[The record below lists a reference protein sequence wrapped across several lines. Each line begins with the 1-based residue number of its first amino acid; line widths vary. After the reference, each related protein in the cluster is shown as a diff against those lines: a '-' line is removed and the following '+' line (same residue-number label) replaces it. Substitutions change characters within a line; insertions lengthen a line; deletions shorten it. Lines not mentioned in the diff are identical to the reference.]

1 MIVPMTFTFVSAL
14 LHKNTLSESKD
25 FLNVRVRKKIEAGKK
40 NNNEASSKNY
50 ICIS

>member
-1 MIVPMTFTFVSAL
+1 MTFTFVSAL